1 MITLSVRTLFETTKS
16 LLRNLRA
23 LAIFAGLYAL
33 LLATLYWFIATRE
46 ATVWQVVVTIFL
58 VVLIPVEFFILQAA
72 IVDHAREPRFHWR
85 QILRDAGKLLVVTIP
100 ILIIGLALFAL
111 LNKWQLRFP
120 APKPA
125 IASLA
130 PPSAAKPQPLHWPTL
145 LFATVRCLLFGVA
158 LPLATIHLW
167 IAVVA
172 RDVRSLTGGGAKAIL
187 KRIGNALARAFASDS
202 ALTYALGLIVFVL
215 IPYAVLFVPISPKGT
230 KTDFAVFIVRLVLAF
245 AFTLIGWIVTVTAL
259 AKTNIETSAAP
270 SAQPIADAPAE
281 APA

>member
-1 MITLSVRTLFETTKS
+1 MITIRNFLGTTRAI
-16 LLRNLRA
+16 LTNPRA

-33 LLATLYWFIATRE
+33 LLVTLYWLIATRE

-58 VVLIPVEFFILQAA
+58 LVMIPAEFFILQAA
-72 IVDHAREPRFHWR
+72 IVDHARKPKFHWR
-85 QILRDAGKLLVVTIP
+85 QILRDAGKLLIVTIP

-120 APKPA
+120 VPKPA

-167 IAVVA
+167 IAVA
-172 RDVRSLTGGGAKAIL
+172 GRDVRSLTGGGAKAIL

-202 ALTYALGLIVFVL
+202 ALTYALGLIVFAL

-230 KTDFAVFIVRLVLAF
+230 KTDFAVFIVRLALAF
-245 AFTLIGWIVTVTAL
+245 AFTLIGWIVTLTAL
-259 AKTNIETSAAP
+259 AKTNIETSPAP
-270 SAQPIADAPAE
+270 ANVIADAPAE

>member
-1 MITLSVRTLFETTKS
+1 MTTIRTLINSART
-16 LLRNLRA
+16 LLTGPRA

-58 VVLIPVEFFILQAA
+58 VVLIPVELFILQAA
-72 IVDHAREPRFHWR
+72 IVDHAREPKVHWR

-120 APKPA
+120 VPKPA
-125 IASLA
+125 VVSLT

-145 LFATVRCLLFGVA
+145 VFATVRCLLFGVA

-202 ALTYALGLIVFVL
+202 VLTYALGLIVFAL

-230 KTDFAVFIVRLVLAF
+230 KTDFAVFIARLVIAF
-245 AFTLIGWIVTVTAL
+245 AFTLIGWIVTLTAL
-259 AKTNIETSAAP
+259 AKTNIETSPAP
-270 SAQPIADAPAE
+270 SAEPVTNAPAE
-281 APA
+281 AAA